1 MPVHAYAVVGL
12 LAVATL
18 SLAPCAASAQAP
30 AGAGAPRV
38 QVGVAVAPDTVAV
51 GRPFVVAVRVRAPL
65 GATVTFPAGPDSTQP
80 VQALDPPAVGSGS
93 DSSAVDRV
101 ARYRVAA
108 WDTGDQPIVLA
119 PVQVTV
125 GGTTREY
132 RLAPPDVHVRSVLP
146 ADTALR
152 VPKPARAPFEFPGAW
167 WLPWL
172 IGALAAAI
180 VGLLA
185 WWWWRRRRARP
196 GAPAR
201 LVDPYAEAEAR
212 FARVDALR
220 LVEAG
225 ERGRYVALT
234 LEVVR
239 DFLARR
245 YPPASPSLTS
255 RELLAALAGE
265 RTLPLDRL
273 AGLLHDGDL
282 VKFARRPVT
291 EQRAREFGQESRAL
305 VRAVQ
310 EQSRPQPPEPPARAP
325 RRARATAGAS

>member
-1 MPVHAYAVVGL
+1 MRARRLSVVPVAACVAL
-12 LAVATL
+12 LGA
-18 SLAPCAASAQAP
+18 AP
-30 AGAGAPRV
+30 AARAQPDAPRV
-38 QVGVAVAPDTVAV
+38 QVGVTVEPDTVTV
-51 GRPFVVAVRVRAPL
+51 GRPFTVAVRVRAPL
-65 GATVTFPAGPDSTQP
+65 GATVEFPAAPDSTAP
-80 VQALDPPAVGSGS
+80 VQAIDPPAVGSGA

-125 GGTTREY
+125 GGVTREY
-132 RLAPPDVHVRSVLP
+132 RIAPRDVHVRSVLP
-146 ADTALR
+146 ADTAQR
-152 VPKPARAPFEFPGAW
+152 VPKPARALFEFPGLW

-172 IGALAAAI
+172 LGALVAAL
-180 VGLLA
+180 VGVLL
-185 WWWWRRRRARP
+185 WWWWRRRRVPA
-196 GAPAR
+196 APAR
-201 LVDPYAEAEAR
+201 RADPYAEAEAR

-255 RELLAALAGE
+255 RELLAAMAGE
-265 RTLPLDRL
+265 RTLPLERL
-273 AGLLHDGDL
+273 AGLLHEGDL
-282 VKFARRPVT
+282 VKFAQRPVT
-291 EQRAREFGQESRAL
+291 EERARSFGQESRAL

-310 EQSRPQPPEPPARAP
+310 EASRPQPPADPPRASRAP
-325 RRARATAGAS
+325 RETAGVG